1 MSCSWAWMTRS
12 TLLSLPTNRQ
22 QQQQQ
27 QQRQQQRQQ
36 HEHNMGCQSR
46 TATSSV
52 GATQPKRRGCQR
64 HSHQCVLSLLPE
76 NRREDLA
83 LLVVSCEVRVW
94 EGSRE
99 GGALPTTRVGGVWGG
114 GGSALGTQGPVGV
127 ALTIGAIEW
136 AVPSGHNPRLCRSV
150 GVGSSKVCLDPRLLS
165 TAAPPGKMGRGRQGK
180 HFLSTDGPPKQTK
193 AFGGSTQASCLSMS
207 AVSIHVS
214 VFMLSKCRVPTDQE

>member
-12 TLLSLPTNRQ
+12 TLPSLPTNRQ
-22 QQQQQ
+22 TTTTTT
-27 QQRQQQRQQ
+27 Q
-36 HEHNMGCQSR
+36 HEQKHGMPVTHSHKQCW
-46 TATSSV
+46 
-52 GATQPKRRGCQR
+52 R
-64 HSHQCVLSLLPE
+64 HSTKTKRDCRRHLHQCVLSLLPE

-83 LLVVSCEVRVW
+83 LLVVSCEARVW

-99 GGALPTTRVGGVWGG
+99 GGALPTTRVGGVGG
-114 GGSALGTQGPVGV
+114 GGGGALGTQGPVGV

-180 HFLSTDGPPKQTK
+180 HFLSTDGPPTQTK
-193 AFGGSTQASCLSMS
+193 VCGGSTQATAQQLIVCSGVLPVN
-207 AVSIHVS
+207 VSGVNPRLRVHV
-214 VFMLSKCRVPTDQE
+214 